1 MDKAMSHIPPRP
13 AATREMI
20 LECCKPIAAKLEA
33 DAETLAQHYS
43 RHMDG
48 FELCM
53 ELAKWAGWDMQRD
66 DIDTLDEL
74 DCLVYEAER
83 KAVRAWFEEH
93 QPQPPFAIGDTIKEG
108 VITGISTYSPAC
120 FEVKIEGE
128 PDTTRRII
136 KFEDAKAV

>member
-1 MDKAMSHIPPRP
+1 MNHTPPRP
-13 AATREMI
+13 TATSDMI

-53 ELAKWAGWDMQRD
+53 ELAKWAAWDMQRD

-108 VITGISTYSPAC
+108 VITGISTYSAAC

>member
-1 MDKAMSHIPPRP
+1 MEKAMRQIPPRP
-13 AATREMI
+13 TATRQMI
-20 LECCKPIAAKLEA
+20 LECCKPIAKKLEA
-33 DAETLAQHYS
+33 DAETLAHHYN

-48 FELCM
+48 FELCI
-53 ELAKWAGWDMQRD
+53 ELAKWAGWDMQRE
-66 DIDTLDEL
+66 DIDILDEL
-74 DCLVYEAER
+74 DFLVDEAER

-93 QPQPPFAIGDTIKEG
+93 NPQPPFAIGDSIKGG

-136 KFEDAKAV
+136 KFEDAIAA